1 MKIVLGVCGS
11 IAAYKAATLTRLLVK
26 DGHEVKVI
34 LTDSGK
40 AFITPLTLG
49 TLSKN
54 QVYSGLFDEKT
65 GEWVNH
71 VALAHWADLL
81 LIAPLSANTLAK
93 MANGMCDNLLLAV
106 YLSATCP
113 VYVAPAM
120 DRDMYLHPSVQANL
134 VTLQQRGHHIIP
146 PGEGELASG
155 LEGIG
160 RMAEPEEIFDEV
172 KKKSPDPL
180 VLAGYRF
187 LVTAGPTFEPID
199 PVRYI
204 GNHSSG
210 KMGFAIAER
219 LADMGAEVILVA
231 GPVHL
236 SIHHPHIKKVD
247 VQTAEEMYQ
256 ESVKYFP
263 ECKGAILAAAVAD
276 FKMEHVSD
284 QKIKKTSTDDGTL
297 TLNLIKNKDILSH
310 LGTIKQANQLL
321 IGFSLE
327 TQNEM
332 ANAREKMLKKNCDI
346 MVLNSLRDPGAGFSG
361 DTNKISILAK
371 NGETVD
377 YPVKP
382 KNEVAADIVEFM
394 TRRYF

>member
-1 MKIVLGVCGS
+1 LKIVLGVCGS